1 MIAAMRSALLALITL
16 PLLACSSSFGKGI
29 AHYDRAEYP
38 QALEELAAAEGEL
51 PTYSHRE
58 RARYALYR
66 GLTHFALGN
75 RELALPWL
83 EEAKRA
89 YEADPSLLSDEEA
102 GKLGS
107 AWAHLPTE

>member
-1 MIAAMRSALLALITL
+1 MMSTMRSALLALSS
-16 PLLACSSSFGKGI
+16 LALFACTSSFGRGI

-38 QALEELAAAEGEL
+38 QALECLAAVEDDWPAM
-51 PTYSHRE
+51 SHRE
-58 RARYALYR
+58 RARYSLYR

-75 RELALPWL
+75 RKQAKLWL

-89 YEADPSLLSDEEA
+89 YEADPGLLSDEEA

-107 AWAHLPTE
+107 AWAHLPGD